1 MKGAERLKGREK
13 VMAEKGKVKCQSCGC
28 EISCE
33 ESYVLDGLTV
43 CDDCYLEKSHRVI
56 ACNPL
61 ATYSAK
67 RFQETDGLEAKE
79 RLNDLQKAIYE
90 VIKSKGKVSP
100 QELRNR
106 FNLSQAETENQIAI
120 LRHLELTKG
129 KKEGDKTYIV
139 PF

>member
-1 MKGAERLKGREK
+1 MGAKKMSET
-13 VMAEKGKVKCQSCGC
+13 GKVKCQSCGC
-28 EISCE
+28 EILSE
-33 ESYVLDGLTV
+33 ESYVLNGLTV

-67 RFQETDGLEAKE
+67 RFQESDGLEAE
-79 RLNDLQKAIYE
+79 DRLNDQQKAIYE
-90 VIKSKGKVSP
+90 FIKSKGKVTP
-100 QELRNR
+100 QELVDK
-106 FNLSQAETENQIAI
+106 FNLSKAETENQIAI